1 MQKTLTAKIDAAGL
15 RAVGASQVLALDP
28 SVLGANVAMPE
39 SAPSADVESA
49 PVAVVEMAGPLAQRA
64 QEGLCAYVDGY
75 DAVSARFEAGLAA
88 AETGVLLVIDSPGG
102 DVAGLEAAVD
112 RMRAA
117 KAASGKRVVVYVDE
131 MAASAAYW
139 IAAALGDEIVAPQ
152 SARVGSIGCIGAVVD
167 ESEAERMAG
176 REWVVHREPAG
187 KADGMAV
194 APVRGLAE
202 ERLAASVKSC
212 ALRFYDAVAAFRPS
226 LTAKDAAG
234 LNGAVLDGRA
244 AKRAGLID
252 RVGTM
257 ETALALASKKPGKPR
272 QEKRQMKTLLG
283 ALGLSLDAHDHEI
296 EAAGLQTID
305 GLKVQIE
312 SAAGQVERLTAELA
326 EARAKLAAVESAE
339 AERVKAAEADERAS
353 LIAEAVEAGKL
364 APAKRD
370 ELAAKAEQH
379 GTEWLRALVDTMP
392 AIVRAAAPIP
402 AVVEPH
408 AETDERVLSADT
420 IARAKAA
427 GIDPNRVAETLG
439 AILKR

>member
-1 MQKTLTAKIDAAGL
+1 MDKKMKTARIDAAGL
-15 RAVGASQVLALDP
+15 RAVGASPVLALDP
-28 SVLGANVAMPE
+28 SALGAAVAMPE
-39 SAPSADVESA
+39 HAPDATVDES
-49 PVAVVEMAGPLAQRA
+49 PVAVVEVAGPLAQRA
-64 QEGLCAYVDGY
+64 TDGLCAYVDGY
-75 DAVSARFEAGLAA
+75 DAVSARFDAA
-88 AETGVLLVIDSPGG
+88 LSAASDGVLLVIDSPGG
-102 DVAGLEAAVD
+102 DVAGLEAAVE

-139 IAAALGDEIVAPQ
+139 IAAAIGDEIVAPQ

-212 ALRFYDAVAAFRPS
+212 ALRFYDAVAAFRPRM
-226 LTAKDAAG
+226 TAKDAAA

-257 ETALALASKKPGKPR
+257 ETALALASKRPGKPR
-272 QEKRQMKTLLG
+272 QEKREMRGLLD
-283 ALGLSLDAHDHEI
+283 ALGLGPEAHDHEI
-296 EAAGLQTID
+296 EAAGLKALD
-305 GLKVQIE
+305 GLKVQAE
-312 SAAGQVERLTAELA
+312 SAKSQVERLTAELA
-326 EARAKLAAVESAE
+326 DARAKLAAAEQAE
-339 AERVKAAEADERAS
+339 AERIKAAEAAERAT
-353 LIAEAVEAGKL
+353 LIDEAVEAGKL

-379 GTEWLRALVDTMP
+379 GVEWLRALVDSMP
-392 AIVRAAAPIP
+392 TVVRAAAPMP
-402 AVVEPH
+402 EPVTVSS
-408 AETDERVLSADT
+408 ESSLSEQT
-420 IARAKAA
+420 IARAKAL
-427 GIDPNRVAETLG
+427 GIDPNRVADTLG